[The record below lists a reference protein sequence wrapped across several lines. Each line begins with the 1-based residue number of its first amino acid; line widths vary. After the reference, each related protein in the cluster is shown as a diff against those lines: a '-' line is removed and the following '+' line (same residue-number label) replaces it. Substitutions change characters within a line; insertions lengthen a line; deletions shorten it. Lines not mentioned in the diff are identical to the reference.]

1 MMENLMVQGRCV
13 SEPDLEQIR
22 QCLSQHPDW
31 SRWRLSRELA
41 TQWDWRNPAGQLKD
55 MAARTLLV
63 KLHERGLIGL
73 PRRRQVPTN
82 RMRCHSGEPITGKEP
97 IECALSELGPLVVEE
112 VSTQPQ
118 KRAWVAAALGQ
129 FHYLGFGGTV
139 GENLQY
145 VVKDGQGRELAC
157 LVFGAPAWKC
167 QDRDQFIGWSAE
179 QRQRNLGL
187 IANNSRFLILPW
199 VQVPHLASWALGWVS
214 QRLTGDWQAKY
225 GHPIHLVET
234 FVERDRFRATAYRA
248 ANWLCVGETTGRTR
262 QDRFYSLQSPI
273 KAVYLYPL
281 NPLFRTR
288 LCL

>member
-1 MMENLMVQGRCV
+1 MVQGRCV

-22 QCLSQHPDW
+22 QWLSQHPDW

-41 TQWDWRNPAGQLKD
+41 TQWDWRNRAGQIKD

-82 RMRCHSGEPITGKEP
+82 RMCCHSGEPIAGKEP

-145 VVKDGQGRELAC
+145 EVKDGQGRELAC

-199 VQVPHLASWALGWVS
+199 VKVPHLASWALGWVNR
-214 QRLTGDWQAKY
+214 RLTGDWQAKY

-281 NPLFRTR
+281 NPSFRTR

>member
-13 SEPDLEQIR
+13 SEPDLGQIR
-22 QCLSQHPDW
+22 QWLSQHPDW

-41 TQWDWRNPAGQLKD
+41 TQWDWRNEAGQLKD

-82 RMRCHSGEPITGKEP
+82 RMRCHAGKQLAGKDP
-97 IECALSELGPLVVEE
+97 IECGLSELGPLVVEE

-118 KRAWVAAALGQ
+118 RRAWVAAALGQ
-129 FHYLGFGGTV
+129 FHYLGFGGAV

-145 VVKDGQGRELAC
+145 VVRDGQERELAC

-179 QRQRNLGL
+179 QRQRHLNL
-187 IANNSRFLILPW
+187 IVNNSRFLILPW
-199 VQVPHLASWALGWVS
+199 VRVPHLASWTLGRVS
-214 QRLTGDWQAKY
+214 RRLAEDWQAKY
-225 GHPIHLVET
+225 GHPIVLVET
-234 FVERDRFRATAYRA
+234 FVERERFRGSAYRA
-248 ANWLCVGETTGRTR
+248 ANWQAVGATAGRTR
-262 QDRFYSLQSPI
+262 QDCHRCIQTPVKEIF
-273 KAVYLYPL
+273 LYPL
-281 NPLFRTR
+281 RRDFREV
-288 LCL
+288 LQA